1 MGGRTGG
8 DGPKFKVT
16 GEAVKGDCTL
26 ELSQGDGGIQGH
38 LGWPSPAKSDQ
49 EKSRCPWKKQTPPP
63 GSQRV
68 RVGEIAGSLGGRREG
83 GKRIYF

>member
-38 LGWPSPAKSDQ
+38 LG
-49 EKSRCPWKKQTPPP
+49 
-63 GSQRV
+63 
-68 RVGEIAGSLGGRREG
+68 
-83 GKRIYF
+83 

>member
-1 MGGRTGG
+1 MRFKKAKSSLCRLRREQGPVHGLRSSQVQWVRRGGVMGGRTGG

-38 LGWPSPAKSDQ
+38 LG
-49 EKSRCPWKKQTPPP
+49 
-63 GSQRV
+63 
-68 RVGEIAGSLGGRREG
+68 
-83 GKRIYF
+83 